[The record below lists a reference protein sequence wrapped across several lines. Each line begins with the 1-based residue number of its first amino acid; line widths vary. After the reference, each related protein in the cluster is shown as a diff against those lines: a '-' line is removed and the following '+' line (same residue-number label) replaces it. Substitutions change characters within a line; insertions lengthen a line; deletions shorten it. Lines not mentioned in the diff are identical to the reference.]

1 MVLRIKNIG
10 TYATHL
16 PFLTKTTFKAFSIF
30 KAQGLLIDTERNYTM
45 WCPLNMCETTT
56 FQLVLMKLCLL
67 MASLVAQTV
76 KHLPAMQGSIPGLGR
91 SPGEENGNPLQ
102 YSCLANSV
110 DRGGVQFVGLQRVR
124 NDWENNT
131 LTWYFPTDA
140 HRNIF
145 NTWRKQNKI
154 TCPNISTKFP
164 IWVLFSTA
172 SFIYEIKKLLFCTA
186 SDPIPC
192 LYLHVGFV
200 CMLLKE

>member
-56 FQLVLMKLCLL
+56 FQLVLMKLCLR

-91 SPGEENGNPLQ
+91 SRGEENGNPLQ

-124 NDWENNT
+124 ND
-131 LTWYFPTDA
+131 
-140 HRNIF
+140 
-145 NTWRKQNKI
+145 
-154 TCPNISTKFP
+154 
-164 IWVLFSTA
+164 
-172 SFIYEIKKLLFCTA
+172 
-186 SDPIPC
+186 
-192 LYLHVGFV
+192 
-200 CMLLKE
+200 

>member
-1 MVLRIKNIG
+1 MSPQYVWDYYILVGVNEVVFAYG
-10 TYATHL
+10 F
-16 PFLTKTTFKAFSIF
+16 PGSSDSKAF
-30 KAQGLLIDTERNYTM
+30 ACNAGDL
-45 WCPLNMCETTT
+45 
-56 FQLVLMKLCLL
+56 
-67 MASLVAQTV
+67 
-76 KHLPAMQGSIPGLGR
+76 GSIPGLGR

-145 NTWRKQNKI
+145 NTWREQNKI
-154 TCPNISTKFP
+154 TCSNISSKFP
-164 IWVLFSTA
+164 IWVWFSTA